1 MIRPYR
7 EEDFEIVTQLWF
19 DAMEVAMPGLAQRLG
34 HEINGARD
42 YFKNVVAVENQLWVY
57 ELNDKPVGYLGI
69 ADEFIDRL
77 YVDPAYHRRGIG
89 QALLD
94 HARTLSPNHLW
105 LYTHVANTNARA
117 FYEKNHFVAENFGI
131 SPAPES
137 EPDVEYHWRLTSS

>member
-7 EEDFEIVTQLWF
+7 EEDFESVTQFWF
-19 DAMEVAMPGLAQRLG
+19 DAMEVAMPGLAGRLG
-34 HEINGARD
+34 HELNGARE

-57 ELNDKPVGYLGI
+57 ELDNKPVGYLGI
-69 ADEFIDRL
+69 AGEFIDRL
-77 YVDPAYHRRGIG
+77 YVHPAYHRRGIG

-105 LYTHVANTNARA
+105 LYTHQANTNARA
-117 FYEKNHFVAENFGI
+117 LYEKNGFVAEKFGV

-137 EPDVEYHWRLTSS
+137 EPDIEYHWRNA